1 VIECALVA
9 ARSLEDMLIQS
20 WGNCIR
26 IFPAV
31 PDEWKEL
38 VFNNLRTEGAFLV
51 SASRKEGTT
60 QWVNIKSLAGEPC
73 RIKSSIHGKIS
84 IVKNGQT
91 IQQNADKDEIIE
103 IELKKGE
110 EALIYAGEIVPY
122 LTISPVHINEGEYN
136 FWGVKLNCHI
146 NLK

>member
-1 VIECALVA
+1 MA

-20 WGNCIR
+20 WGDCIR
-26 IFPAV
+26 IFQAV

-38 VFNNLRTEGAFLV
+38 VFSDLRTEGAFLV

-73 RIKSSIHGKIS
+73 RIMSSIQGEIS

-91 IQQNADKDEIIE
+91 IKQNVNKDEIIE

-110 EALIYAGEIVPY
+110 EAVIYAGKIVPD
-122 LTISPVHINEGEYN
+122 LTVIPVHINKGEYN
-136 FWGVKLNCHI
+136 FWGVKAD
-146 NLK
+146 KK